1 MKTTNNVI
9 IAKQMETVQILILV
23 QRDAT
28 PGTLTL
34 YAHTRKRRKVKW
46 PAEDLALNVF
56 VHNLREGDDYKR
68 VHASCI
74 SKKYEIQK
82 R

>member
-1 MKTTNNVI
+1 
-9 IAKQMETVQILILV
+9 METVQFLILV

-34 YAHTRKRRKVKW
+34 YAHTRRRKVKW
-46 PAEDLALNVF
+46 PTEDLALNVF
-56 VHNLREGDDYKR
+56 VHNMREGDEKR

-74 SKKYEIQK
+74 SKQYSIQK
-82 R
+82 H